1 MKQKK
6 TIRSLWTSTAK
17 WLCSA
22 TRRAEML
29 LTTLLLTMTV
39 QTARAEDV
47 TVTSEATSWT
57 NGNTYNVTSNVTISD
72 RIKVTGDVTLNLG
85 SGATLTASKGIELS
99 NGNKLTINGS
109 GTLDAKGDEVTING
123 VEYRAAA
130 IGSYS
135 FGELIINGG
144 TINADGWEGSAGI
157 GGSYD
162 SKNQR
167 GNQKGGS
174 ITINGGTINATGG
187 NSSAGIGGS
196 SALKADNSFSG
207 GGFGITLTINGGK
220 VKARRHHGTYAIGPG
235 YYGEKTDYTITVGWT
250 NADDFIDHDGLH
262 TSPSFATGKKFAR
275 SGATTN
281 ITGYEF
287 RTSGKYVPGA
297 TVTFDANGG
306 SSVSK
311 QSVALGSTASEPTA
325 PTRTGYAFTGWT
337 KGGVAYDFS
346 TAVNED
352 ITLVAQWEKQ
362 AVVTFNSNG
371 GTDVATQYVTK
382 GLTASEPTAPT
393 RDGYNFRG
401 WTLGGVDYDFSTA
414 VNDDI
419 TLVAQWSAITTLTL
433 GSTTDND
440 ADIATA
446 GATGDL
452 YNVTLSG
459 RTIYA
464 DGDWNTLT
472 LPFSL
477 TASQIAASPLADLTF
492 KELNCLTSGLDG
504 DGKLT
509 LNFTDAT
516 TIEAGKPYIARWKSD
531 AEYDLL
537 ISNKSDWDAFADAV
551 NGGEAFEGKTVML
564 ASDFDNSS
572 DPVTKMVGTYKNSQ
586 YYPFKGTF
594 DGNGRTLTVNINKT
608 SNYTAPFYC
617 IIGAT
622 IKNLRVA
629 GNITSEGRY
638 MAGLV
643 GRVNDG
649 TVNIQNCEVSATL
662 TTKYNTANPTMNG
675 GIVSLVHGGTVTVSN
690 SLFSGKML
698 KDASINVEHQ
708 FNAGIVGYAYEGS
721 TTVSYCLFAP
731 TEITM
736 SATNSQAIA
745 VKKTDKALTIT
756 SCYYNSVGSAFGN
769 SYGGAAASTN
779 VNMLVSNLG
788 SSNWE
793 VVNNNAV
800 PKMTTTTTSHANIV
814 NPTFSNVIIVAT
826 APTAATSDDGKV
838 SLTGTYSPFTST
850 DGLLFDVHNTANG
863 AFHAALSA
871 LRDGDVV
878 NAWYTDEG
886 KTTPATSIPFDADG
900 NATLY
905 TELIYNLDET
915 DGITDAIATKIA
927 GKQVSF
933 TRSFSNGVAST
944 ICLPFPMTGLPEN
957 VVYEMASMNKDG
969 GTWVATMT
977 NVTSTDAGKPYL
989 VKTQADGAVQFSGTV
1004 PNPFNGT
1011 AGTSSATY
1019 SGDGSWTFRGTYKKQ
1034 TYGTDLDGA
1043 VYGFA
1048 AQSYAANSINP
1059 GDFVKAEAGAY
1070 ILPFRCYLTYNEPS
1084 SARQMTRGADI
1095 ELPSRIIV
1103 RLVNKNGSPTAI
1115 GTMDTKTGEVVF
1127 GDEWYTLDGRRI
1139 EGQPSTKGVYIN
1151 NGKKVIVK

>member
-1 MKQKK
+1 MKKE
-6 TIRSLWTSTAK
+6 IIMRFISVPTAK
-17 WLCSA
+17 GLCGA
-22 TRRAEML
+22 RRVAMML
-29 LTTLLLTMTV
+29 LMTMLTSV
-39 QTARAEDV
+39 GAWAADV
-47 TVTSEATSWT
+47 TVTSSTTEWT
-57 NGNTYNVTSNVTISD
+57 DGNTYNVTSNVTIDD
-72 RIKVTGDVTLNLG
+72 RITVRGDVTLYLSAG
-85 SGATLTASKGIELS
+85 KTLTASKGIELGS
-99 NGNKLTINGS
+99 GKKLTINGS
-109 GTLDAKGDEVTING
+109 GTLDAKGAKVTING
-123 VEYRAAA
+123 VEYWAAA

-144 TINADGWEGSAGI
+144 TINADGWTGSAGI

-196 SALKADNSFSG
+196 NGLRNNYYSS

-220 VKARRHHGTYAIGPG
+220 VKARRHDGTYAIGPG

-262 TSPSFATGKKFAR
+262 TSPSFISGKKFAR

-287 RTSGKYVPGA
+287 MTSGKYVPGA

-306 SSVSK
+306 SSVLT

-401 WTLGGVDYDFSTA
+401 WTLGGVAYDFSTA
-414 VNDDI
+414 VNADI

-433 GSTTDND
+433 GNMTDNE
-440 ADIATA
+440 AEIATA

-477 TASQIAASPLADLTF
+477 TALQIAASPLADLTI
-492 KELNCLTSGLDG
+492 KELNGSTSGLDG

-551 NGGEAFEGKTVML
+551 NGGETFEGKTVML
-564 ASDFDNSS
+564 ASDFDNSLE
-572 DPVTKMVGTYKNSQ
+572 PVTKMVGTYNSTF
-586 YYPFKGTF
+586 YPFKGTF
-594 DGNGRTLTVNINKT
+594 DGNGRTLTVGIDKT
-608 SNYTAPFYC
+608 STYTAPFYC

-629 GNITSEGRY
+629 GDIASDQKY

-662 TTKYNTANPTMNG
+662 TTKYNTANSTMNG
-675 GIVSLVHGGTVTVSN
+675 GIVGVVMGGTVTVSN
-690 SLFSGKML
+690 CLFSGKML
-698 KDASINVEHQ
+698 KDASINVAHQ
-708 FNAGIVGYAYEGS
+708 YNAGIVGYAYQGA
-721 TTVSYCLFAP
+721 TTVSHCLFAP

-745 VKKTDKALTIT
+745 VKTTGSNLTIT
-756 SCYYNSVGSAFGN
+756 SCYYNSVGNAFGHSN
-769 SYGGAAASTN
+769 GGEAASTN
-779 VNMLVSNLG
+779 VNTLVSNLG

-793 VVNNNAV
+793 VVSGNAV
-800 PKMTTTTTSHANIV
+800 PKMTTKATSHADIV
-814 NPTFSNVIIVAT
+814 NPTFSNVTIDNTENPVNFAGGSFVGNYAPLAINDANRKSIVLL
-826 APTAATSDDGKV
+826 AAGNK
-838 SLTGTYSPFTST
+838 LGYAKT
-850 DGLLFDVHNTANG
+850 DRTLG
-863 AFHAALSA
+863 AFRAYFDIPSVANAPAISSYELNFGE
-871 LRDGDVV
+871 DNDENTTGIIEV
-878 NAWYTDEG
+878 NTNN
-886 KTTPATSIPFDADG
+886 T
-900 NATLY
+900 
-905 TELIYNLDET
+905 NL
-915 DGITDAIATKIA
+915 
-927 GKQVSF
+927 
-933 TRSFSNGVAST
+933 
-944 ICLPFPMTGLPEN
+944 
-957 VVYEMASMNKDG
+957 
-969 GTWVATMT
+969 T
-977 NVTSTDAGKPYL
+977 N
-989 VKTQADGAVQFSGTV
+989 
-1004 PNPFNGT
+1004 
-1011 AGTSSATY
+1011 
-1019 SGDGSWTFRGTYKKQ
+1019 
-1034 TYGTDLDGA
+1034 
-1043 VYGFA
+1043 
-1048 AQSYAANSINP
+1048 
-1059 GDFVKAEAGAY
+1059 KAEG
-1070 ILPFRCYLTYNEPS
+1070 
-1084 SARQMTRGADI
+1084 
-1095 ELPSRIIV
+1095 
-1103 RLVNKNGSPTAI
+1103 
-1115 GTMDTKTGEVVF
+1115 VF
-1127 GDEWYTLDGRRI
+1127 DLQGRRV
-1139 EGQPSTKGVYIN
+1139 EKPAKGLYIV
-1151 NGKKVIVK
+1151 NGKKVVIK